1 LPASLLPLFSAVF
14 QARTSTLDAASI
26 RSDMRKTMKDFGMID
41 ALIVAQQK
49 RMGAELVS
57 GDAHFRE
64 LDGVVFV

>member
-1 LPASLLPLFSAVF
+1 
-14 QARTSTLDAASI
+14 
-26 RSDMRKTMKDFGMID
+26 MKDFGMID